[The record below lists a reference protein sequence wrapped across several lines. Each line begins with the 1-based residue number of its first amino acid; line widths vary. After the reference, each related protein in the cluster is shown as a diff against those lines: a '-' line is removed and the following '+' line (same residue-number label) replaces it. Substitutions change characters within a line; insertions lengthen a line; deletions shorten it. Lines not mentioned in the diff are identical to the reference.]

1 MYTLASKSWNTL
13 IDSIIYGTPHPHL
26 PSTLYN
32 NTCRTI
38 AIILNL
44 TLRYQQEA
52 DKDGT
57 GTLDEE
63 EFMAACDWLFNLK
76 GKVNDTLQ
84 AAPATYI
91 PMLSSMVNPT
101 MSAVIEESVVT
112 CTFSLQNEEE
122 LRTFFYKIDYNSD
135 GYVDWVSRHL
145 YDNINYPLAII
156 SVIFHSQDSAVHII
170 LYIGK
175 SHFLKYFHE
184 CHKINFTV

>member
-1 MYTLASKSWNTL
+1 MYTLASKRYTHRFYYLW
-13 IDSIIYGTPHPHL
+13 YTPP
-26 PSTLYN
+26 PPNFYYN

-76 GKVNDTLQ
+76 GKVNHYTLQ

-101 MSAVIEESVVT
+101 MSVVIEESVVT
-112 CTFSLQNEEE
+112 STFSLQNEEE

-135 GYVDWVSRHL
+135 GYVDWVSHHL

-156 SVIFHSQDSAVHII
+156 RNFKLYRVKISVGTPDNSMPHWDSDII
-170 LYIGK
+170 RFYK
-175 SHFLKYFHE
+175 
-184 CHKINFTV
+184 